1 MPNQE
6 GIERGKRYA
15 SSCNQ
20 ERINKVYLFNPS
32 WEGIPCSSFLEYI
45 KSYES
50 ANTNSFS
57 YDWRYQQGMLVHP
70 FLNTSRAM
78 KYKHQYL
85 LVCLKVPTRYT
96 CSTLL
101 EKAYLVHFFF
111 NTSWAL
117 LVLKPPSYIW
127 QIYCCIYFKFWIKPL
142 FLLTFY
148 LLLHIGNCEFTL
160 LIFSPIQG
168 TPAALLP
175 ALSLPGLCFCSFLSL
190 LCSHWLLLCSPP
202 IFYLLHSPSLRVAF
216 PGSFFSLGPSSSCAP
231 LLFECFTYC
240 LSTVALWLCFFLLLL
255 STFAPFL
262 LPWRFISSPAL
273 PFSSFSFLFGLP
285 HPFPAFSHLKIYF
298 FFAHTNCQ
306 AHRFQNED

>member
-1 MPNQE
+1 
-6 GIERGKRYA
+6 
-15 SSCNQ
+15 
-20 ERINKVYLFNPS
+20 
-32 WEGIPCSSFLEYI
+32 
-45 KSYES
+45 
-50 ANTNSFS
+50 
-57 YDWRYQQGMLVHP
+57 MLVHP

-216 PGSFFSLGPSSSCAP
+216 PGSFFQSGALQLLCPLVLLIACP
-231 LLFECFTYC
+231 LLPYDSAFFSSYFPLLLHSCF
-240 LSTVALWLCFFLLLL
+240 LGGSFLLQLCL
-255 STFAPFL
+255 FLPFPSFLVCLILFL
-262 LPWRFISSPAL
+262 L
-273 PFSSFSFLFGLP
+273 FL
-285 HPFPAFSHLKIYF
+285 I
-298 FFAHTNCQ
+298 
-306 AHRFQNED
+306 